1 MFFRQ
6 YELGCLSLYSYMVAD
21 GSSGRAI
28 VVDPQRD
35 IEQYL
40 QDAASQGLSIER
52 IIETHFHADF
62 VSGHLE
68 LAEATGAVISY
79 GPGAQAEFPIEPLA
93 DGQRLSLGEVA
104 LEVRATP
111 GHTPESVSIVIWEH
125 DTDDNPWGVL
135 TGDTLFIGDV
145 GRPDLLASAGTSPE
159 QLARLLYKSLHEKL
173 LSLPD
178 TTRVFPAHGAG
189 SACGR
194 AMSSAPSS
202 TIGEQRRT
210 NYALAPM
217 TEQAFVTAVTGDQ
230 PTAPAYFAYAA
241 STNRRTHQLLDG
253 QGTAPALSLE
263 EAVSHQL

>member
-21 GSSGRAI
+21 ESSGRAI

-93 DGQRLSLGEVA
+93 DG
-104 LEVRATP
+104 
-111 GHTPESVSIVIWEH
+111 
-125 DTDDNPWGVL
+125 
-135 TGDTLFIGDV
+135 
-145 GRPDLLASAGTSPE
+145 
-159 QLARLLYKSLHEKL
+159 
-173 LSLPD
+173 
-178 TTRVFPAHGAG
+178 
-189 SACGR
+189 
-194 AMSSAPSS
+194 
-202 TIGEQRRT
+202 
-210 NYALAPM
+210 
-217 TEQAFVTAVTGDQ
+217 
-230 PTAPAYFAYAA
+230 
-241 STNRRTHQLLDG
+241 
-253 QGTAPALSLE
+253 
-263 EAVSHQL
+263 